1 MSPFMKSEWLLV
13 VMTSLAN
20 LLKSLDEINID
31 DSIQRAAV
39 HVCLGKCKRVSCVDI
54 ARSSGQNQ
62 QNYVI
67 L

>member
-13 VMTSLAN
+13 VMTFLAN
-20 LLKSLDEINID
+20 LLKSLDEINND

-54 ARSSGQNQ
+54 ARSSQNQ
-62 QNYVI
+62 QNDVI